1 MKLNGK
7 IALITGASAGI
18 GEACAFEF
26 AKAGSN
32 LILTARRSD
41 RIEKLAEMLT
51 NEFNVKCLPIE
62 LDVRNYNEVESKFR
76 NLPTEFKQIDILIN
90 NAGKALGMDNIQ
102 EGNLDDWEEM
112 IDTNVKGLLYV
123 TRVIS
128 PMMVARGN
136 GMIINIASI
145 AGRQVYPKGNVYCA
159 TKSAVKTIS
168 ESMIVDLNGTGVRV
182 CNVDPGLVE
191 TEFSLVRF
199 HGDSERA
206 KNTYKGYTP
215 LTGKDIADVVLFAAT
230 RPAHVMVQ
238 DILVTSID
246 QASTTIVNKK

>member
-1 MKLNGK
+1 MKLDGK
-7 IALITGASAGI
+7 ITLITGASAGI
-18 GEACAFEF
+18 GEACAVEF

-32 LILTARRSD
+32 LILTARRFD
-41 RIEKLAEMLT
+41 RIEKLSEMLT
-51 NEFNVKCLPIE
+51 KEYNIKCLPIE
-62 LDVRNYNEVESKFR
+62 LDIRNNTEVEFKLL
-76 NLPTEFKQIDILIN
+76 NLPQEFKSVDILIN

-102 EGNLDDWEEM
+102 NGHLDDWEEM
-112 IDTNVKGLLYV
+112 IDTNIKGLLYV

-128 PMMVARGN
+128 PMMVERGE

-145 AGRQVYPKGNVYCA
+145 AGKQVYPKGNVYCA
-159 TKSAVKTIS
+159 TKSAVRTIS
-168 ESMIVDLNGTGVRV
+168 ESMIVDMNGTGVKV

-206 KNTYKGYTP
+206 GNTYKGYTP
-215 LTGKDIADVVLFAAT
+215 LIGKDVADVVLFAAT

-238 DILVTSID
+238 EIIVTSID
-246 QASTTIVNKK
+246 QASTTIVNKR